1 MLSIKSYGTSI
12 CSVPWFC
19 SEDVL
24 KLFKGT
30 DEFLQRAQTWA
41 SDNITIHDDD
51 DDGDDDDGDDGD
63 GVGVVGGDDH
73 SDYDDGDD
81 EYYISSDNI
90 FLGNLLRITSWI
102 PRSTIF
108 HWIST
113 MATLRSIQNC
123 WVDGAVVEWW
133 FLES

>member
-51 DDGDDDDGDDGD
+51 GDDDDGDDGD

-81 EYYISSDNI
+81 EYYINSDNI

-102 PRSTIF
+102 PRSTI
-108 HWIST
+108 ST
-113 MATLRSIQNC
+113 GLAQWQLS
-123 WVDGAVVEWW
+123 GASKIAGLMVQS
-133 FLES
+133 LNGGS